1 MDSGA
6 LKALDFAL
14 YRRGQ
19 LITALARWLSAGLAL
34 LCLAFV
40 WDGPRTLPWA
50 ALGTAAGYL
59 ALNAAFLVWGRRI
72 RALKLVQDA
81 VDALAVG
88 LGASFTGGLDSPIW
102 LLLYAHAVGV
112 AARRGLAAALAFGA
126 LDAGIVAALAAQ
138 SQAPLGTLH
147 ALSLLFCAFLAG
159 TTSSYL
165 QQVQDRLALLNRE
178 LKDTNAQLEDTLAA
192 RNEIQR
198 EQEQSLSRLSESE
211 DRYRRLLERI
221 QDGVIIVQ
229 DGRLAYA
236 SEVFGKMVGEAP
248 PALVGL
254 DFRDLVPP
262 EDRRELSERYRA
274 WEQSLAVSGSLETR
288 VRTRHGDTLLVQ
300 VRAASL
306 EFQGRRSVIATLRDV
321 TRERRM
327 EQEIVA
333 HAERLTA
340 VNEIANAVNE
350 NLTPEDI
357 VAVVAD
363 EARRLVPFDRL
374 TVALLDRE
382 EPEARPVRL
391 AVGAGSQRLDFPARE
406 AGWAFREPVT
416 WCEGD
421 PTPCPPRAAELL
433 AQEGVLSLLTV
444 PLRAKGGLVGSL
456 NLCRQKAVPF
466 SATALAV
473 METVARHLAI
483 ALENA
488 RLLQAV
494 QSRSRELESLLEI
507 AGGISV
513 RLDLAEL
520 LPLVTRS
527 VNRVMGTQH
536 CLLVLRDGEELK
548 LAAQEGLE
556 DEIVAAF
563 RDGHPRELEDSLTG
577 WILREGR
584 PLAVADMI
592 EDPRLRF
599 GELVRRFSYR
609 SFLGVPLRRGDEV
622 LGSLEVVTKEPRRFG
637 EEDQTLMTLFAGQAA
652 IAIENARLF
661 EEARAHLAQVVEA
674 NRRLEELDRLR
685 REYVRNVSHEFR
697 TPLTV
702 IRGYAEFLQEAH
714 ESVSVPDILR
724 VVVESCDRLIDLVE
738 TLIDVSRIE
747 QGESERILHVQ
758 SLDLG
763 EVAAASVESLRAP
776 AARKGVQV
784 DLELADG
791 ELSLEG
797 DASLLRQ
804 VVRKLLDNAVKYS
817 RAGGRVVLRGRPQD
831 QELELVVEDEGIGIP
846 PEHQPRIF
854 EKFYMV
860 DGGIARRLGGTGVGL
875 YLVREIVRL
884 HGGTVTVDSR
894 PGEGSAFSVRLP
906 RRYRGAA
913 ARPRAIHA

>member
-6 LKALDFAL
+6 LKALDLAL

-19 LITALARWLSAGLAL
+19 FITALARWLSAALGL
-34 LCLAFV
+34 LCLAYV
-40 WDGPRTLPWA
+40 WNDPRTKPRA
-50 ALGTAAGYL
+50 ALATGL
-59 ALNAAFLVWGRRI
+59 AYVALQLAFSFWGRRSAAVKLI
-72 RALKLVQDA
+72 RDVVDA
-81 VDALAVG
+81 VAVG
-88 LGASFTGGLDSPIW
+88 LGASFTGGLDSPVW

-112 AARRGLAAALAFGA
+112 AVRRGLAYALAFGA
-126 LDAGIVAALAAQ
+126 LDAGMVAVLAAQ
-138 SQAPLGTLH
+138 ADAPLGNLH
-147 ALSLLFCAFLAG
+147 ALALMFCAFLGG

-165 QQVQDRLALLNRE
+165 HQVQDRLALLNRE
-178 LKDTNAQLEDTLAA
+178 LTQANARLEDSLAT
-192 RNEIQR
+192 REGIQR
-198 EQEQSLSRLSESE
+198 EQERALGQLRESE
-211 DRYRRLLERI
+211 ERYRRLLERI

-229 DGRLAYA
+229 EGRLAYA
-236 SEVFGKMVGEAP
+236 SQVFGKMVGDAP
-248 PALVGL
+248 QALVGL

-262 EDRRELSERYRA
+262 EDRRELTERYRA

-340 VNEIANAVNE
+340 INEIANAVNE
-350 NLTPEDI
+350 NLTVEDI
-357 VAVVAD
+357 LAVVAE

-391 AVGAGSQRLDFPARE
+391 AVGAGRQPLPFAARE
-406 AGWAFREPVT
+406 ASWAFRQPTT
-416 WCEGD
+416 WCQGD
-421 PTPCPPRAAELL
+421 PTACPPRAADLL
-433 AQEGVLSLLTV
+433 GHDGVAALLSV
-444 PLRAKGGLVGSL
+444 PLRAKGGLVGSM
-456 NLCRQKAVPF
+456 NLSRSKPVAF

-483 ALENA
+483 ALDNA
-488 RLLQAV
+488 RLLEAV
-494 QSRSRELESLLEI
+494 QSRTRELESLLEI
-507 AGGISV
+507 AGGISA

-536 CLLVLRDGEELK
+536 CLLVLRAGAGLR

-556 DEIVAAF
+556 DEVVSAF
-563 RDGHPRELEDSLTG
+563 QGLELLDSLTG
-577 WILREGR
+577 WVLREGR

-599 GELVRRFSYR
+599 GDLVRRFQYR
-609 SFLGVPLRRGDEV
+609 SFLGVPLRRGGEV
-622 LGSLEVVTKEPRRFG
+622 LGSLEVVTKQPRRFG

-652 IAIENARLF
+652 VAIENARLF
-661 EEARAHLAQVVEA
+661 EEARAHLDQVVEA

-702 IRGYAEFLQEAH
+702 IRGYAEFLEAGH
-714 ESVSVPDILR
+714 QGVSLPEVLR
-724 VVVESCDRLIDLVE
+724 VVVESCDRLIDLVD
-738 TLIDVSRIE
+738 TLIDMSRIE
-747 QGESERILHVQ
+747 QGEAERILHVQ
-758 SLDLG
+758 RLDLA
-763 EVAAASVESLRAP
+763 ELAAASVESLRAL
-776 AARKGVQV
+776 ASRKGV
-784 DLELADG
+784 ELKVELPAG

-797 DASLLRQ
+797 DAGLLNQ
-804 VVRKLLDNAVKYS
+804 VFRKLLDNAVKYS
-817 RAGGRVVLRGRPQD
+817 RAGGRVVLRGRPQE
-831 QELELVVEDEGIGIP
+831 QELELVVQDDGIGIP

-860 DGGIARRLGGTGVGL
+860 DGGIARSMGGTGVGL

-906 RRYRGAA
+906 RRYQGAVS
-913 ARPRAIHA
+913 RPRAIHA

>member
-19 LITALARWLSAGLAL
+19 LITTLARWLSAGLAL

-40 WDGPRTLPWA
+40 WDSPRTKPWA
-50 ALGTAAGYL
+50 ALATGL
-59 ALNAAFLVWGRRI
+59 AYVAINLAFLLGGRRA
-72 RALKLVQDA
+72 RAYKLLHDVVDA
-81 VDALAVG
+81 VAVG

-112 AARRGLAAALAFGA
+112 AVRRGVAYALAFGA
-126 LDAGIVAALAAQ
+126 LDAAIVAVLAAQ
-138 SQAPLGTLH
+138 ANAPLGTLH
-147 ALSLLFCAFLAG
+147 ALSLLFCAFLGG

-178 LKDTNAQLEDTLAA
+178 LKETNAQLEETLEA
-192 RNEIQR
+192 RDLSQR
-198 EQEQSLSRLSESE
+198 DQERALGQLRESE

-229 DGRLAYA
+229 EGKLVYA

-248 PALVGL
+248 PALVGV

-262 EDRRELSERYRA
+262 EDRRELTERYRA

-350 NLTPEDI
+350 NLTMEGI
-357 VAVVAD
+357 LAVVAE

-374 TVALLDRE
+374 TVTLLDQE
-382 EPEARPVRL
+382 QPEARAARL
-391 AVGAGSQRLDFPARE
+391 SVGAGSQRLAFPARE
-406 AGWAFREPVT
+406 AAWAFRQANT

-421 PTPCPPRAAELL
+421 PTPCPPRADELL
-433 AQEGVLSLLTV
+433 GHEGAASLLTV

-456 NLCRQKAVPF
+456 NLSRLKAVPF
-466 SATALAV
+466 SATAQAV
-473 METVARHLAI
+473 METVARHLAN

-494 QSRSRELESLLEI
+494 QSRSRELESLLDI

-536 CLLVLRDGEELK
+536 CLLVLRDGDELK

-556 DEIVAAF
+556 DEVLSAF
-563 RDGHPRELEDSLTG
+563 QDPRLADSLTG
-577 WILREGR
+577 WVLNEGKT
-584 PLAVADMI
+584 LAVTDMI

-599 GELVRRFSYR
+599 ADLVRRFGYR
-609 SFLGVPLRRGDEV
+609 SFLGVPLRRGSEV
-622 LGSLEVVTKEPRRFG
+622 LGSLEVVTKEPRRFD
-637 EEDQTLMTLFAGQAA
+637 EKDQSLMTLFAGQAA
-652 IAIENARLF
+652 IAIENAGLF
-661 EEARAHLAQVVEA
+661 EEARAHLGQVVEA

-702 IRGYAEFLQEAH
+702 IRGYAEFLLDGHQG
-714 ESVSVPDILR
+714 VSLPDILQ
-724 VVVESCDRLIDLVE
+724 VVVESCDRLIDLVD

-747 QGESERILHVQ
+747 QGEAERILHVQ
-758 SLDLG
+758 RLDLG
-763 EVAAASVESLRAP
+763 EVAAASVESLRSL
-776 AARKGVQV
+776 AARKGIQL
-784 DLELADG
+784 DLELPAG
-791 ELSLEG
+791 ELSIEG
-797 DASLLRQ
+797 DASLLNQ

-817 RAGGRVVLRGRPQD
+817 RAGGRVVLRGRPRE

-846 PEHQPRIF
+846 AEHQPRIF

-860 DGGIARRLGGTGVGL
+860 DGGIARRMGGTGMGL

-906 RRYRGAA
+906 RRYQGAA
-913 ARPRAIHA
+913 SRPRAILA

>member
-1 MDSGA
+1 MDSSA
-6 LKALDFAL
+6 LKALDLAL

-19 LITALARWLSAGLAL
+19 LVTALARWLSAGLAL
-34 LCLAFV
+34 LCLAYV
-40 WDGPRTLPWA
+40 WNDPRTRPRA
-50 ALGTAAGYL
+50 ALATGLAYAALL
-59 ALNAAFLVWGRRI
+59 AIFTLQRR
-72 RALKLVQDA
+72 RSAALKVVQDLL
-81 VDALAVG
+81 DAAAVG
-88 LGASFTGGLDSPIW
+88 LGAAFTGGLDSPIW

-112 AARRGLAAALAFGA
+112 AVRRGLVHALVFGA
-126 LDAGIVAALAAQ
+126 LDAAIVAALAAQ
-138 SQAPLGTLH
+138 ADAPLGGLH
-147 ALSLLFCAFLAG
+147 ALALVFCAFLGG

-165 QQVQDRLALLNRE
+165 HQVQDRLALLNRE
-178 LKDTNAQLEDTLAA
+178 LTATNAELGQSLAT
-192 RNEIQR
+192 REGIQR
-198 EQEQSLSRLSESE
+198 EQERALGQLRESE

-236 SEVFGKMVGEAP
+236 SQVFGTMVGEAP
-248 PALVGL
+248 PALVGM
-254 DFRDLVPP
+254 DFRELAPP
-262 EDRRELSERYRA
+262 EDRRELTERYRA
-274 WEQSLAVSGSLETR
+274 WEQSQAVSGSLETR
-288 VRTRHGDTLLVQ
+288 VRTRHGETLLVQ

-306 EFQGRRSVIATLRDV
+306 EFEGRRSVIATLRDV

-350 NLTPEDI
+350 NLTAEDI
-357 VAVVAD
+357 LGVVAE

-374 TVALLDRE
+374 TVSLLDRE

-391 AVGAGSQRLDFPARE
+391 AAGAGRHPLPFAARE
-406 AGWAFREPVT
+406 ASWAFRQPTT
-416 WCEGD
+416 WCQGD
-421 PTPCPPRAAELL
+421 PTACPPRAADLVGHEVV
-433 AQEGVLSLLTV
+433 AALLTV

-456 NLCRQKAVPF
+456 NLSRAQPVAF

-483 ALENA
+483 ALDNA
-488 RLLQAV
+488 RLLEAV

-507 AGGISV
+507 AGGISA
-513 RLDLAEL
+513 RLDLPEL

-527 VNRVMGTQH
+527 VNRVMGTRH
-536 CLLVLRDGEELK
+536 CMLVLRDGEALR
-548 LAAQEGLE
+548 LVAQEGLE
-556 DEIVAAF
+556 EELVAAF
-563 RDGHPRELEDSLTG
+563 HGMELADSLTG
-577 WILREGR
+577 WVLREGR
-584 PLAVADMI
+584 PLAVADMV

-599 GELVRRFSYR
+599 GDLVRRFQYR
-609 SFLGVPLRRGDEV
+609 SFLGVPLRRGGEV
-622 LGSLEVVTKEPRRFG
+622 LGSLEVVTKQPRRFG
-637 EEDQTLMTLFAGQAA
+637 EEDQTLMTLFAGQVAV
-652 IAIENARLF
+652 AIENARLF
-661 EEARAHLAQVVEA
+661 EEARAHLGQAVEA

-702 IRGYAEFLQEAH
+702 IRGYAEFLEAGH
-714 ESVSVPDILR
+714 EGVSLPEVLR
-724 VVVESCDRLIDLVE
+724 VVMESCDRLIDLVD

-747 QGESERILHVQ
+747 QAEAERILHVQ
-758 SLDLG
+758 PLDLA
-763 EVAAASVESLRAP
+763 ELATASVESLRAL
-776 AARKGVQV
+776 ATRKGVQL
-784 DLELADG
+784 DLELPAG

-797 DASLLRQ
+797 DAGLLNQ
-804 VVRKLLDNAVKYS
+804 VFRKLLDNAVKYS
-817 RAGGRVVLRGRPQD
+817 RDGGRVVLRGRPWE
-831 QELELVVEDEGIGIP
+831 QELELVVEDDGIGIA

-860 DGGIARRLGGTGVGL
+860 DGGISRRLGGTGVGL

-906 RRYRGAA
+906 RRYQGAA
-913 ARPRAIHA
+913 AGPRALHA